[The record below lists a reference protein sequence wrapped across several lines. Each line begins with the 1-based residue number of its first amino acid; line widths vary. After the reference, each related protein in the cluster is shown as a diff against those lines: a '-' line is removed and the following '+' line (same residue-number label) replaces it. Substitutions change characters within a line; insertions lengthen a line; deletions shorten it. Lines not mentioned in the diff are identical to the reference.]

1 MPVLN
6 YAAEL
11 QNQAAEWRRHL
22 HRHPELLYDVQATA
36 DFIAGKLRQF
46 GVDEVIEGIGR
57 TGVVGLIHGR
67 AGEGRTIG
75 LRADMDAL
83 PIGEETGRPWAST
96 IPGKMHA
103 CGHDGH
109 MAMLLGAAK
118 YLAETRNFRGRV
130 AVIFQ
135 PAEEG
140 GGGGKAMIEDG
151 LMDRFSIA
159 EVYGMHNF
167 PGLPVGA
174 FAIRPGP
181 IMAATDEFRIV
192 ITGRGGHAAQP
203 HKAIDPIM
211 IGSQIVGALQMIVS
225 RSADPVSALVV
236 SVTEF
241 HAGFAHNVIPSQAEL
256 GGTVRSFT
264 PENRD
269 LAEGRI
275 RAIAEGLAAVHG
287 AKAAVTYTR
296 NYPRRSITRAR
307 RAMPRTPRSRLPASR
322 RSIPTS
328 RRGRR
333 RRIFPTCS
341 RPGRAPSSFSAMAT
355 APGCTTRTMI
365 STTRRSPTAFPT
377 GSASPKPASP
387 PEPAKQNQGF
397 SSGSRFCM
405 EGRVVP

>member
-11 QNQAAEWRRHL
+11 QKQAIEWRHHL
-22 HRHPELLYDVQATA
+22 HRHPELLYDVHDTA
-36 DFIAGKLRQF
+36 AFIADKLRQF

-67 AGEGRTIG
+67 AGTGRTIG

-83 PIGEETGRPWAST
+83 PIAEQTGRQWAST
-96 IPGKMHA
+96 VSGKMHA

-109 MAMLLGAAK
+109 MAMLLGAAS
-118 YLAETRNFRGRV
+118 YLAGTRNFKGTV
-130 AVIFQ
+130 ALIFQ

-151 LMDRFSIA
+151 LMERFAIT

-167 PGLPVGA
+167 PGIPVGQ

-192 ITGRGGHAAQP
+192 VKGEGGHAAQP
-203 HKAIDPIM
+203 QKSVDPIM
-211 IGSQIVGALQMIVS
+211 IASQIVGALQTIVS

-241 HAGFAHNVIPSQAEL
+241 HAGFAHNIIPSKAEL

-264 PENRD
+264 PENRAM
-269 LAEGRI
+269 AEGKI
-275 RAIAEGLAAVHG
+275 KALAEGLAAAHG
-287 AKAAVTYTR
+287 AEAEVSYSR
-296 NYPRRSITRAR
+296 NYP
-307 RAMPRTPRSRLPASR
+307 
-322 RSIPTS
+322 PTVNHEAETGHAAEAAIS
-328 RRGRR
+328 VAGPDAVDTA
-333 RRIFPTCS
+333 FAPWTAAEDFS
-341 RPGRAPSSFSAMAT
+341 YMLEARPGAFIMLGNGDSAGLHNPEYDFDDDAL
-355 APGCTTRTMI
+355 AYGI
-365 STTRRSPTAFPT
+365 SYWVRLAENRLA
-377 GSASPKPASP
+377 G
-387 PEPAKQNQGF
+387 
-397 SSGSRFCM
+397 
-405 EGRVVP
+405 

>member
-296 NYPRRSITRAR
+296 NYPPTVNHEGETRHAADAAITVAGVE
-307 RAMPRTPRSRLPASR
+307 AVDTDFAPWTAAEDFSYMLEA
-322 RSIPTS
+322 
-328 RRGRR
+328 
-333 RRIFPTCS
+333 
-341 RPGRAPSSFSAMAT
+341 RPGAFIILGNGDSAGLHNPDYDFNDEAL
-355 APGCTTRTMI
+355 PYGI
-365 STTRRSPTAFPT
+365 SYWVRLAEARLA
-377 GSASPKPASP
+377 A
-387 PEPAKQNQGF
+387 
-397 SSGSRFCM
+397 
-405 EGRVVP
+405 